1 MVNPAIPIAPR
12 TPPEINP
19 ERAPGS
25 AHPGAP
31 KIGKVWGCGSA
42 RQWYTKTRQ
51 SSASGIDVKR
61 LLYLGNG
68 RTVQSVAKLDERFKG
83 WGLVVDRFWA
93 WNGEFPDSLE
103 GYDGIF
109 LSGSPHGAY
118 EDVPF
123 IHREHEL
130 IRQAADRGIPQLGIC
145 FGSQILASALC
156 GRDQVFRRP
165 YCEIG
170 YKDLEVTPAAA
181 SDPLAQDWGPSVHMF
196 VWHNDEVR
204 HDHPDMVILAS
215 SDECPNQV
223 WRHRDAPA
231 WGIQGHPEI
240 TRAQAPV
247 WFEENR
253 ARMVQD
259 GGDVDAFI
267 AAADEALDAKTA
279 LTRFTEMILRA

>member
-1 MVNPAIPIAPR
+1 VI
-12 TPPEINP
+12 
-19 ERAPGS
+19 
-25 AHPGAP
+25 
-31 KIGKVWGCGSA
+31 
-42 RQWYTKTRQ
+42 
-51 SSASGIDVKR
+51 VKH

-68 RTVQSVAKLDERFKG
+68 RKLQSVAKLDDRFES
-83 WGLVVDRFWA
+83 WGLRVDRRWA
-93 WNGEFPDSLE
+93 WNDEFPGSLD

-123 IHREHEL
+123 IRREHDL
-130 IRQAADRGIPQLGIC
+130 IREAADLGIPMLGVC

-156 GRDQVFRRP
+156 GRDQVFRRDT
-165 YCEIG
+165 CEIG
-170 YKDLEVTPAAA
+170 YMDLKVTPEAAT
-181 SDPLAQDWGPSVHMF
+181 DPLASDWGETVHMF

-204 HDHPDMVILAS
+204 AGHPDMVILAS
-215 SDECPNQV
+215 SDLCPNQV
-223 WRHRDAPA
+223 WRHRSLPA

-253 ARMVQD
+253 ARMTAD

-267 AAADEALDAKTA
+267 AQADDALDAKTA
-279 LTRFTEMILRA
+279 LTRFAELIQRG